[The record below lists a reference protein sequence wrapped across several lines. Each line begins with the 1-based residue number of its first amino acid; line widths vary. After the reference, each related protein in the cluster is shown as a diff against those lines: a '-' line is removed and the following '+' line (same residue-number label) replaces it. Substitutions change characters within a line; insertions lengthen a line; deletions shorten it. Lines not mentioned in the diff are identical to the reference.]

1 MKKLRIYLSL
11 HIILLLYSLCSV
23 CSKYAALQ
31 QFLSPKFFVF
41 YGLVIVILG
50 IYAIFWQQILKKL
63 PLNVAFANKAVTILW
78 GMLWG
83 VLLFYETITP
93 KMIMGA
99 LIVLVGV
106 MMVVTNEDG
115 VGE

>member
-31 QFLSPKFFVF
+31 QFLSPKFFIL
-41 YGLVIVILG
+41 YGLVIIILG
-50 IYAIFWQQILKKL
+50 IYAILWQQILKIF

-83 VLLFYETITP
+83 VLLFHETITP